1 MLRLRAP
8 APQSK
13 PLLTLECGSSYLFSL
28 AWSPSR
34 PLVLAVG
41 SGEGSILLFDLV
53 ASMLAPVATIPV
65 NGDRAPLHALGFS
78 GVEGALLA
86 CADVK
91 GRVAVWNLG
100 ARYAAIQPG
109 EKKLIQQMG
118 SMSAQG

>member
-1 MLRLRAP
+1 MRFPPLQP
-8 APQSK
+8 K

-41 SGEGSILLFDLV
+41 TGEGTILLYDLLS
-53 ASMLAPVATIPV
+53 SMLSPAATIPV

-91 GRVAVWNLG
+91 GRVGVWNLG
-100 ARYAAIQPG
+100 ARYAATQPG